1 VKLRLRFATN
11 RNPTGNPVKGFGG
24 HFSPVHPHNLRFGEL
39 SLESG
44 ALQNMDGTKIAQRLA
59 ARAEQGQSAL
69 TIYPEDLAASP
80 PVLGSERLFREIKAD
95 MDRGLGTIVYIHG
108 YGCSFFDAVGNALA
122 LQHRVQSLGVKLNVV
137 LFSWPSDGVLTPVVA
152 YKSDR
157 EDAATSGLAFS
168 RAFQKLYGHLQAIP
182 ESESCGSPIHLLCH
196 SMGNFVLENTL
207 WHLCKNMPGR
217 LPRIFSEVVLASAD
231 VDSDAFESAGKLG
244 RLPEISR
251 RITVYYNRGDK
262 ALRISDLTKG
272 NEDRLGASGPRHPL
286 DVPTG
291 VVNVDCSE
299 AISGVARHGY
309 YLDEASVDISAT
321 LKGTRE
327 DKIRH
332 RKYLASS
339 NAYVLSAK

>member
-1 VKLRLRFATN
+1 MKLRLRFATN
-11 RNPTGNPVKGFGG
+11 RNPTGSPLEGFGG
-24 HFSPVHPHNLRFGEL
+24 QFSPVHPHDLRFGEL

-44 ALQNMDGTKIAQRLA
+44 SLQKLDGTAIAKRLA
-59 ARAEQGQSAL
+59 ARADQGHAKL
-69 TIYPEDLAASP
+69 TIYPEDLGARP

-95 MDRGLGTIVYIHG
+95 MDSGLGTIVYIHG
-108 YGCSFFDAVGNALA
+108 YGCSFTDAVGNALA
-122 LQHRVQSLGVKLNVV
+122 LQYRVQSLGTRFNVV

-168 RAFQKLYGHLQAIP
+168 RAFQKLYSYLQTIP
-182 ESESCGSPIHLLCH
+182 QTESCGSPIHLLCH

-251 RITVYYNRGDK
+251 RITIYYNRGDK

-286 DVPTG
+286 DVPAG
-291 VVNVDCSE
+291 VVNVDCSA
-299 AISGVARHGY
+299 AIGGVARHSY
-309 YLDEASVDISAT
+309 YLDEASVDVSAT

-327 DKIRH
+327 DLIRH
-332 RKYLASS
+332 RKYVASS